1 MSGPINYHSAGIA
14 DYTHSVMTLA
24 QELESI
30 GEQARNIVSGLGE
43 HFSTMQGSVSH
54 DEAQLLIMQGI
65 NEGKEVFMRHSTT
78 VDQAASEFVSFD
90 HGAAGTFSG
99 I

>member
-54 DEAQLLIMQGI
+54 EEAQQLIMQGI
-65 NEGKEVFMRHSTT
+65 NEGKEVFMRHSST
-78 VDQAASEFVSFD
+78 VDQAANEFVGFD
-90 HGAAGTFSG
+90 HSAASTFGSV
-99 I
+99 